1 MFYDFQLNFPR
12 FDFCMLVSYV
22 FPSSFDYHVTIYLI
36 FEKGKWINVAFK
48 LDGIWYMVNASEDDI
63 CKYIFIYMWP
73 FRSLTFIYRYAIMLP
88 KTEIIA
94 ALIIATVL
102 HQGIAILCKIHQL
115 TLLYI
120 FTICN
125 LDTIYSHLNYYF

>member
-1 MFYDFQLNFPR
+1 MVYGTWR
-12 FDFCMLVSYV
+12 MLVKM
-22 FPSSFDYHVTIYLI
+22 I
-36 FEKGKWINVAFK
+36 FANIFLSTCDPTF
-48 LDGIWYMVNASEDDI
+48 LD
-63 CKYIFIYMWP
+63 

-102 HQGIAILCKIHQL
+102 HQGIAILCKIHQI

-125 LDTIYSHLNYYF
+125 LDTIYSQLNYHF